1 MNSYLV
7 LFLSTDWGVFFFW
20 PNWAK
25 YLETEFQK
33 EREEKITCVCGM
45 EEERYSQD
53 SCPQGVMLI
62 LGGVDEN
69 S

>member
-1 MNSYLV
+1 MAGIY
-7 LFLSTDWGVFFFW
+7 
-20 PNWAK
+20 
-25 YLETEFQK
+25 ETEFQK